1 MKKKFLSLVVL
12 ALILFM
18 PVMALADMKI
28 VPEIPNTAIATD
40 DKGDNV
46 EKTYPIYLN
55 VTENTDNKS
64 VTTTTFKF
72 TFGSAIVDARCAG
85 ANGFEGSFSS
95 TGEHAGTCT
104 FTSAA
109 GSTGD
114 KIQVGTI
121 TVVAKKNAADEDCK
135 IDYMAEDVKGT
146 FNKANPTTGASIPV
160 GIIAGGF
167 ALAAG
172 AYFVTSK
179 KNRLYKI

>member
-12 ALILFM
+12 ALVLFM
-18 PVMALADMKI
+18 PVMAFAEMKI
-28 VPEIPNTAIATD
+28 VPEIPNTPTNSI

-55 VTENTDNKS
+55 ITENSDNQVVTETI
-64 VTTTTFKF
+64 FKF
-72 TFGSAIVDARCAG
+72 TFGSAIVSASCAG
-85 ANGFEGSFSS
+85 ANGFEGSFEDTGNS
-95 TGEHAGTCT
+95 TGTCK
-104 FTSAA
+104 FTSTT
-109 GSTGD
+109 GSSD
-114 KIQVGTI
+114 KKIQVGTI
-121 TVVAKKNAADEDCK
+121 TVVANKNAADEDCK
-135 IDYMAEDVKGT
+135 IDYYAEDVTGT
-146 FNKANPTTGASIPV
+146 FNKQNPTTGASVPV